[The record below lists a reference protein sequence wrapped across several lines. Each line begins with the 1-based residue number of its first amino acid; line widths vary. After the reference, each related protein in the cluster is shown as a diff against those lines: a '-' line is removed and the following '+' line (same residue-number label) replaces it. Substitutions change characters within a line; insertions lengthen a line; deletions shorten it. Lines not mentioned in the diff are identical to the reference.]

1 MTQAQSGEQSPSAI
15 KYVVAALLAVV
26 AMLYVAGYFLLW
38 SLKLSPYEATP
49 LTVPRYA
56 YHHWQRPDIRARIQ
70 GSAGAAFLLV
80 GGMGLLVLLPKRR
93 SLHGDA
99 RFAQRH
105 EIEKAGLFAE
115 EGILLGRIKHKFLTL
130 GGQQG
135 VMLAAPPRS
144 GKGVGVVVP
153 NLLNWPGSVLC
164 LDIKQENWTL
174 TAGYRAQ
181 FGEVFLFD
189 PFAADGRTARWNPLY
204 YVSDNP
210 HLRIDDLQRIGAML
224 CVEVPGSDP
233 FWVKSARSL
242 FVGIALYL
250 FERRDY
256 ERQHNADPANTQK
269 IPEVPVTIGEILRQ
283 AMASDQEGFSAHW
296 KRIIEGWNT
305 LGKPLS
311 PACVSLIMDIV
322 DLPPQTSGSI
332 RKTFTSQLDLWLN
345 PLLDLATAANDFN
358 LRDLRKQRISVYLGV
373 KPRDFERLQA
383 VMNLF
388 FQQAIGEQ
396 TVELPEYNK
405 ALKHQLL
412 VVLDEFTAIGRIP
425 ILVNSIAF
433 IPGYNVR
440 TLMVIQ
446 TPSQLQEVYGQHG
459 ANIMLKTLA
468 VRVVFAPNDIEDAEK
483 ISRELGYTTVK
494 AKSRS
499 IPSFMSNKHRS
510 PSVNISEQR
519 RALMLP
525 QEVKE
530 MGPSREIVLYENLR
544 PVRCHKIRYYADKR
558 FRARLLK
565 APMLRANDLSNAAR
579 SRTDDHF
586 GLWQA
591 KGLQGVQTP
600 APARTAPPV
609 QTSAPATPAMVDRET
624 GEVFTL
630 DFSNVKIPE
639 SAGMTP
645 AEINR
650 AVDQFLDDL
659 DTFAGRTPP
668 TETVARKAASS

>member
-1 MTQAQSGEQSPSAI
+1 ML
-15 KYVVAALLAVV
+15 AALLGVV
-26 AMLYVAGYFLLW
+26 AMLYAAGYFLLW
-38 SLKLSPYEATP
+38 SLQLAPYEATP
-49 LTVPRYA
+49 LTLPRYA
-56 YHHWQRPDIRARIQ
+56 YHHWQRAEVRSRIQ
-70 GSAGAAFLLV
+70 WSAAGACALV
-80 GGMGLLVLLPKRR
+80 GGLGLLVLLPKKRG
-93 SLHGDA
+93 LHGDA
-99 RFAQRH
+99 RFATRREVAH
-105 EIEKAGLFAE
+105 AGLFADN
-115 EGILLGRIKHKFLTL
+115 GILLGRYKGKFLTL

-153 NLLNWPGSVLC
+153 NLLNWAGSVLC
-164 LDIKQENWTL
+164 LDIKQENWMR

-210 HLRIDDLQRIGAML
+210 HLRIDDLQRIAAML
-224 CVEVPGSDP
+224 CAEMPGSDP

-256 ERQHNADPANTQK
+256 ERAHNAQAQNPTK
-269 IPEVPVTIGEILRQ
+269 IPEVPVTIGEVLRQ
-283 AMASDQEGFSAHW
+283 GMASDEEGFGAHW
-296 KRIIEGWNT
+296 KRIIEGWHT

-311 PACVSLIMDIV
+311 PPCVALIMDVV
-322 DLPPQTSGSI
+322 DLAPQTASSV

-345 PLLDLATAANDFN
+345 PLLDLAMSANDFD
-358 LRDLRKQRISVYLGV
+358 LRDLRKKRISIYLGV

-396 TVELPEYNK
+396 TVHLPEYNK

-412 VVLDEFTAIGRIP
+412 VVLDEFTAIGRVP

-459 ANIMLKTLA
+459 AKIMLKTLA
-468 VRVVFAPNDIEDAEK
+468 ARVVFAPNDIEDAK
-483 ISRELGYTTVK
+483 QISEELGYTTVK
-494 AKSRS
+494 VTSRS
-499 IPSFMSNKHRS
+499 MPSFMGGKHRS
-510 PSVNISEQR
+510 PSVTVSEQR

-530 MGPSREIVLYENLR
+530 MGVGREIVFYENLR
-544 PVRCHKIRYYADKR
+544 PVQATKIRYYEDKR
-558 FRARLLK
+558 FRARLLPPP
-565 APMLRANDLSNAAR
+565 AVRPVDMGQAVRA
-579 SRTDDHF
+579 
-586 GLWQA
+586 
-591 KGLQGVQTP
+591 
-600 APARTAPPV
+600 
-609 QTSAPATPAMVDRET
+609 
-624 GEVFTL
+624 
-630 DFSNVKIPE
+630 
-639 SAGMTP
+639 
-645 AEINR
+645 
-650 AVDQFLDDL
+650 
-659 DTFAGRTPP
+659 
-668 TETVARKAASS
+668 